1 MKTNDLILDIVD
13 YISAYDPYEF
23 NDCYNSFKDAYI
35 EIERNLSSPEGTK
48 CMAEWFDNIVDEG
61 TDYTGEADL
70 LSDRLYEHLYTNFKP
85 DTAEIF
91 KQSLMIGFAIIIMMT
106 LIFTAFVGA
115 VIQTSERLAPE
126 NITNID
132 K

>member
-1 MKTNDLILDIVD
+1 
-13 YISAYDPYEF
+13 
-23 NDCYNSFKDAYI
+23 
-35 EIERNLSSPEGTK
+35 
-48 CMAEWFDNIVDEG
+48 MAEWFDSIVDEG

-91 KQSLMIGFAIIIMMT
+91 KQSLVIGFAIIIMMT